1 MSSREERSI
10 ATISRS
16 VACIIGMIPTP

>member
-1 MSSREERSI
+1 MSSREERSM
-10 ATISRS
+10 ATINRS